1 MINFNE
7 PPYTGNELKYMKE
20 AVENLK
26 ICGDGPFTKNVM
38 HGLKTDL
45 THRRLCS
52 LPAEHLH

>member
-26 ICGDGPFTKNVM
+26 ICGDGPFTKKCNKW
-38 HGLKTDL
+38 LEDIL
-45 THRRLCS
+45 S
-52 LPAEHLH
+52 LRHWRAGRF